1 MEDNYKNMIN
11 PINKNLVNLNTPE
24 AKMHIRNYIQFLKQ
38 HDMNPK
44 QTGGWGLKVA
54 EDENNNTFSASNNNN
69 EPNMGWS

>member
-11 PINKNLVNLNTPE
+11 PNNKNLVNLNTPE

-44 QTGGWGLKVA
+44 QTGG
-54 EDENNNTFSASNNNN
+54 
-69 EPNMGWS
+69 